1 MNIYEKLLVIQQKL
15 KVPKSQYN
23 SFSEFYYRNCED
35 ILEAAKP
42 LCNEVKAVLLLGDEV
57 KEVGGRV
64 YVMAEALLVN
74 TEKPEESIRCYG
86 YARETESRAKF
97 DAAQLTGAASSYAR
111 KYALSGLFDLDDNK
125 DADNL
130 RPAENAKAAPKEEK
144 TAAVT
149 AKQVADLQAL
159 AKQKGVNIESIV
171 NGYKLKT
178 LQDISPQQWAQ
189 AMNGLQK
196 RADV

>member
-1 MNIYEKLLVIQQKL
+1 MNIYEKLQAIQQQL

-42 LCNEVKAVLLLGDEV
+42 LCNEVKAALILGDEV

-74 TEKPEESIRCYG
+74 TEKPEERIQCYG
-86 YARETESRAKF
+86 FARETESRAKF

-125 DADNL
+125 DADTL
-130 RPAENAKAAPKEEK
+130 PPADNNKDASKK
-144 TAAVT
+144 TDKVT

-159 AKQKGVNIESIV
+159 AKKKGVTIESIV
-171 NGYKLKT
+171 SGYKLKT

-189 AMNGLQK
+189 AMNSLKK

>member
-1 MNIYEKLLVIQQKL
+1 MNIYEKLQAIQQQL

-42 LCNEVKAVLLLGDEV
+42 LCNEVKAALILGDEV

-74 TEKPEESIRCYG
+74 TEKPEERIQCYG
-86 YARETESRAKF
+86 FARETESRAKF

-111 KYALSGLFDLDDNK
+111 KYALSGLFGLDDSKDADTLPPADNNK
-125 DADNL
+125 DAS
-130 RPAENAKAAPKEEK
+130 KK
-144 TAAVT
+144 TDKVT

-159 AKQKGVNIESIV
+159 AKKKGVTIESIV
-171 NGYKLKT
+171 SGYKLKT

-189 AMNGLQK
+189 AMNSLQK

>member
-1 MNIYEKLLVIQQKL
+1 MKELLMIQQGL
-15 KVPKSQYN
+15 KAPKGQYN
-23 SFSEFYYRNCED
+23 SFGKYYYRSCED

-130 RPAENAKAAPKEEK
+130 RPAENAKAASKEEK

-189 AMNGLQK
+189 AMNGLKK

>member
-1 MNIYEKLLVIQQKL
+1 MNIYEKLQAIQQQL

-35 ILEAAKP
+35 VLEAVKP
-42 LCNEVKAVLLLGDEV
+42 LCNEVKAALFLGDEV

-74 TEKPEESIRCYG
+74 TEKPQERIQCYG
-86 YARETESRAKF
+86 FARETESRAKF

-111 KYALSGLFDLDDNK
+111 KYALSGLFGLDDSKDADTLPPADNNK
-125 DADNL
+125 DAS
-130 RPAENAKAAPKEEK
+130 KK
-144 TAAVT
+144 TDKVT
-149 AKQVADLQAL
+149 AKQVADLQVL
-159 AKQKGVNIESIV
+159 AKKKGVAVESIV

-196 RADV
+196 RVDV

>member
-1 MNIYEKLLVIQQKL
+1 MNIYEKLQAIQQQL

-42 LCNEVKAVLLLGDEV
+42 LCNEVKAALILGDEV

-74 TEKPEESIRCYG
+74 TEKPEERIQCYG
-86 YARETESRAKF
+86 FARETESRAKF

-111 KYALSGLFDLDDNK
+111 KYALSGLFGLDDSKDADTLPPADNNK
-125 DADNL
+125 DAS
-130 RPAENAKAAPKEEK
+130 KK
-144 TAAVT
+144 TDKVT

-159 AKQKGVNIESIV
+159 AKKKGVTIESIV
-171 NGYKLKT
+171 SGYKLKT

-189 AMNGLQK
+189 AMNSLKK

>member
-1 MNIYEKLLVIQQKL
+1 MNIYEKLQVIQQKL

-35 ILEAAKP
+35 ILEAVKP
-42 LCNEVKAVLLLGDEV
+42 LCNEVKAVLILGDEV

-74 TEKPEESIRCYG
+74 TEKPEERIQCYG
-86 YARETESRAKF
+86 FARETESRTKF
-97 DAAQLTGAASSYAR
+97 DVAQLTGAASSYAR

-125 DADNL
+125 DADGL
-130 RPAENAKAAPKEEK
+130 RPVENVKAAPKEER
-144 TAAVT
+144 AVT
-149 AKQVADLQAL
+149 AKQIADLQAL
-159 AKQKGVNIESIV
+159 AKKKGVTVESIV

-189 AMNGLQK
+189 AMNALQK
-196 RADV
+196 REDVS

>member
-1 MNIYEKLLVIQQKL
+1 MNIYQKLLAVQRKL

-35 ILEAAKP
+35 ILEAVKP
-42 LCNEVKAVLLLGDEV
+42 LCEEIKVVLQLTDEV

-64 YVMAEALLVN
+64 YVMATARLIDLEQ
-74 TEKPEESIRCYG
+74 EGSIESLG
-86 YARETESRAKF
+86 FARETESRAKF

-111 KYALSGLFDLDDNK
+111 KYALSGLFGLDDSK
-125 DADNL
+125 DADALPSDDNGKD
-130 RPAENAKAAPKEEK
+130 ANK
-144 TAAVT
+144 VN

-159 AKQKGVNIESIV
+159 AKKKGVTVESIV
-171 NGYKLKT
+171 TGYKLKT

-189 AMNGLQK
+189 AMNALQK
-196 RADV
+196 REDVS